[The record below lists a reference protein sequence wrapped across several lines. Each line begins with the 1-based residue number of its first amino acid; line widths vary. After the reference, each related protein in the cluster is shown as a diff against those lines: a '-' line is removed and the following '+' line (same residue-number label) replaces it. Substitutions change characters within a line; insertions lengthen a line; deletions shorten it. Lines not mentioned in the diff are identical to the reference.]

1 MARLQPRWSL
11 NVQLPNGASFTQLT
25 NALRGNRSNSGNNT
39 QVIELIAAYEDQILE
54 PNAGSSVRFAAYVNA
69 TSQASATCFKHC
81 SKAEGSSAHAHQLQD
96 VQHPCSLTYCWRH
109 RLAAGLSATVVQPKL
124 CDQLSQPLFGMQ
136 AFTPQAVFLQG
147 RQCDLT
153 LTVNVTNETPVIP
166 VDTSQLI
173 ESSPQPVSI
182 DGINI
187 LGVDGEVL
195 TLKGANWFGF
205 ETPVSFAGA
214 LQPGPQHTLCFDSCA
229 VACQH

>member
-1 MARLQPRWSL
+1 MQSSLKMSSRNVPLQPAEWL
-11 NVQLPNGASFTQLT
+11 LETLASCRFH
-25 NALRGNRSNSGNNT
+25 SNST
-39 QVIELIAAYEDQILE
+39 
-54 PNAGSSVRFAAYVNA
+54 
-69 TSQASATCFKHC
+69 
-81 SKAEGSSAHAHQLQD
+81 
-96 VQHPCSLTYCWRH
+96 
-109 RLAAGLSATVVQPKL
+109 AAGVPRLY
-124 CDQLSQPLFGMQ
+124 DHLSQHFAGVQ

-187 LGVDGEVL
+187 LGVDGEIL

-205 ETPVSFAGA
+205 EQPVSFADS
-214 LQPGPQHTLCFDSCA
+214 LQPALVHIQPSHTLLNFCFSACA
-229 VACQH
+229 VATQQY